1 MFESFDPEPLGTASL
16 AQVHRAT
23 LKNGQEVAV
32 KVQHPYVMGN
42 SKVDMKTMEYL
53 CKIMSIVF
61 PDFKMQWLVDESK
74 KNLPIELDFLNEGRN
89 AEKVAGMFKDYKWL
103 KVPSIFWDISS
114 KRVLVMEYLTGGQVN
129 DLDYIHSNKIDTHDI
144 ANKIGQLY
152 SNMIFINGFVHS
164 DPHPGN
170 ILVRRTKHGDNEL
183 ILLDHGLYAVSVHLF
198 IVQNSFQK
206 RKRQTIQQI
215 YFAF

>member
-1 MFESFDPEPLGTASL
+1 MSIKVEHRRKKNAYTELMFLFFSFLQPEELFESFDPEPLGTASL

-32 KVQHPYVMGN
+32 KVQHPYVKGN

-89 AEKVAGMFKDYKWL
+89 AEKVR
-103 KVPSIFWDISS
+103 SI
-114 KRVLVMEYLTGGQVN
+114 
-129 DLDYIHSNKIDTHDI
+129 SNE
-144 ANKIGQLY
+144 
-152 SNMIFINGFVHS
+152 FIPF
-164 DPHPGN
+164 
-170 ILVRRTKHGDNEL
+170 ILN
-183 ILLDHGLYAVSVHLF
+183 
-198 IVQNSFQK
+198 
-206 RKRQTIQQI
+206 
-215 YFAF
+215 

>member
-1 MFESFDPEPLGTASL
+1 M
-16 AQVHRAT
+16 HRAT

-89 AEKVAGMFKDYKWL
+89 AEKVTHSIHLIYLNIL
-103 KVPSIFWDISS
+103 KKASNERKKTSI
-114 KRVLVMEYLTGGQVN
+114 
-129 DLDYIHSNKIDTHDI
+129 
-144 ANKIGQLY
+144 
-152 SNMIFINGFVHS
+152 IFIPSTFFLISLSFLYHRWRKCSKNTSGSKCPEYIGIFHQNVFWLW
-164 DPHPGN
+164 N
-170 ILVRRTKHGDNEL
+170 I
-183 ILLDHGLYAVSVHLF
+183 
-198 IVQNSFQK
+198 
-206 RKRQTIQQI
+206 
-215 YFAF
+215 